1 MKVTIKVTDGELF
14 EMDMTKEELTAAVIH
29 DLDAGRDYAGFNV
42 DVHVVDWNDPEVF
55 ADS

>member
-1 MKVTIKVTDGELF
+1 MKVTVKVTDGELF
-14 EMDMTKEELTAAVIH
+14 EMGVTKEELRAAVIH

-42 DVHVVDWNDPEVF
+42 EVHVVDWNDPEVF

>member
-14 EMDMTKEELTAAVIH
+14 EMDMTKEELTVAVIH

-42 DVHVVDWNDPEVF
+42 DVHVVGWNDPEVF
-55 ADS
+55 AD